1 MYKHAVKVTVANVE
15 YLLDLGY
22 TVESAIQ
29 EAMFLVELPE
39 WVSDQVR
46 QVVSNKFMEVM

>member
-1 MYKHAVKVTVANVE
+1 MFKHAVKVTVANVE

-22 TVESAIQ
+22 TIESAIQ

-39 WVSDQVR
+39 WVAQQVK
-46 QVVSNKFMEVM
+46 QAVQNKFMEVM